1 MHIKTGTDA
10 HLFSAVDP
18 HWDLTHL
25 LRFIVTLFVKR
36 VIYVLVVRPNLRPCV
51 CTYVCMCLCICVHAC
66 ACVCVCS
73 PRVKRGDSCERPLNA
88 RPSLF
93 FTRPTSSSL
102 SNMFHSFKKLFKV
115 FSCSQVLFGP
125 TQHYNKTPTQ
135 TGRNCSTVP
144 VSQMEQDFLSLLW
157 EHLSEICWKL
167 ENKLWQSLS
176 RVLIWSWTRFLW
188 NISNCE
194 CFFIEEQDTN
204 TVDHNLKKQFG
215 LFATW

>member
-88 RPSLF
+88 RPFLF

-115 FSCSQVLFGP
+115 SRFCLD
-125 TQHYNKTPTQ
+125 QHNTTTKPQHRLGT
-135 TGRNCSTVP
+135 TVQQFQ
-144 VSQMEQDFLSLLW
+144 SLRWQQDFLSLLW
-157 EHLSEICWKL
+157 KHLSEICWKV

-188 NISNCE
+188 NIPQ
-194 CFFIEEQDTN
+194 QDTN